1 MVDNADRSAVE
12 PNASAVEP
20 RTEECGRWHRNI
32 QSLER
37 AAAML
42 RLLAGGERR
51 LGLSDIASS
60 LGLAK
65 GTAHGILRTLQHEGF
80 VEQDAAS
87 GRYQLG
93 AELLRLGNSYL
104 DVHELRARALV
115 WTDDLARSSGES
127 VHLGVLHQQGVL
139 IVHHVF
145 RPDDSRQV
153 LEVGAMQPLHST
165 ALGKVLVRLR
175 PGGAQRGR
183 WRRSASAFTA
193 RTVTGPAR
201 IRGVLDADPGAGL
214 GGGPGGDLGGRR
226 LGGRP
231 HPRPAPDAGGRGGD
245 HGAVERVCD
254 GGELRPGTGGG
265 GTGLRPGRLRAIS
278 APGGSELGWPGS
290 IGNRARLLGLLTTL
304 DGTIASQDE
313 TAVHRSALSNT
324 YRQYALVRA
333 TRPQAG
339 NALPLRA
346 RTTGGTR
353 GPPSLDEG
361 QRSRGCP
368 APTSSSARPSV
379 PPS

>member
-1 MVDNADRSAVE
+1 MA
-12 PNASAVEP
+12 
-20 RTEECGRWHRNI
+20 RNI

-65 GTAHGILRTLQHEGF
+65 GTAHGILRTLQQEGF

-127 VHLGVLHQQGVL
+127 VYLGVLHQQGVL

-165 ALGKVLVRLR
+165 ALGKVLAAYDPVAHSEVMEGER
-175 PGGAQRGR
+175 Q
-183 WRRSASAFTA
+183 SFTA
-193 RTVTGPAR
+193 HTVTEAESFE
-201 IRGVLDADPGAGL
+201 GVLDLTRARGYAADTEETWEGIASVAAPIHDRRRMPVGAVGIT
-214 GGGPGGDLGGRR
+214 
-226 LGGRP
+226 
-231 HPRPAPDAGGRGGD
+231 
-245 HGAVERVCD
+245 GAVERVSPE
-254 GGELRPGTGGG
+254 GELR
-265 GTGLRPGRLRAIS
+265 
-278 APGGSELGWPGS
+278 SEL
-290 IGNRARLLGLLTTL
+290 IAAVRDCARAVSRDLG
-304 DGTIASQDE
+304 AS
-313 TAVHRSALSNT
+313 RF
-324 YRQYALVRA
+324 
-333 TRPQAG
+333 
-339 NALPLRA
+339 
-346 RTTGGTR
+346 
-353 GPPSLDEG
+353 
-361 QRSRGCP
+361 
-368 APTSSSARPSV
+368 
-379 PPS
+379 